1 MRGFWVML
9 KKELRMFFVSP
20 VAYVVLALVMVLNGF
35 AFRAALAVL
44 ESAPSEGSIVTW
56 TFQPQWFWLSY
67 FFVFP
72 LLTMRSFAEERRLG
86 TFETLFTA
94 PVRAWQVVAG
104 KFVAA
109 LVIYALL
116 WLPSF
121 LNFRIAHWVT
131 AGMVELP
138 AGTMGGS
145 YIVLMA
151 MGMFNLAMGIFASS
165 LTRNQIVAAILSF
178 TLSLTHFMLGVF
190 VMVIGRKLSDSI
202 VDVVAY
208 FASAEHIRIFTSGLI
223 DTRPLVYYTSL
234 TLLFLSFTHQVVE
247 FRRWKP

>member
-1 MRGFWVML
+1 M
-9 KKELRMFFVSP
+9 
-20 VAYVVLALVMVLNGF
+20 
-35 AFRAALAVL
+35 
-44 ESAPSEGSIVTW
+44 
-56 TFQPQWFWLSY
+56 
-67 FFVFP
+67 FP

-104 KFVAA
+104 KFTAA
-109 LVIYALL
+109 LIIYALM

-121 LNFRIAHWVT
+121 FNFRVAHWIS
-131 AGMVELP
+131 AGQVEIP

-145 YIVLMA
+145 YIILLA
-151 MGMFNLAMGIFASS
+151 MGMFNLAMGVFASS

-178 TLSLTHFMLGVF
+178 TLSLSHFLIGVF

-223 DTRPLVYYTSL
+223 DTRPLIYYSSL

>member
-1 MRGFWVML
+1 MRVYWVLL

-20 VAYVVLALVMVLNGF
+20 AAYVVLALVMVLNGF
-35 AFRAALAVL
+35 AFRAALSIL
-44 ESAPSEGSIVTW
+44 EGAPSEGSIVSW

-67 FFVFP
+67 FIVFP

-94 PVRAWQVVAG
+94 PVRAWQVVGA
-104 KFVAA
+104 KFTAS
-109 LVIYALL
+109 LLIYGLM
-116 WLPSF
+116 WLPS
-121 LNFRIAHWVT
+121 LANFKIAHSVS
-131 AGMVELP
+131 AGQVELP
-138 AGTMGGS
+138 AGSLQGS
-145 YIVLMA
+145 YTILMA

-165 LTRNQIVAAILSF
+165 LTRSQIVAAILSF
-178 TLSLTHFMLGVF
+178 TLSLGHFLLGVF
-190 VMVIGRKLSDSI
+190 VMVIGRKIADSI

-208 FASAEHIRIFTSGLI
+208 FASAEHIRVFTAGLI
-223 DTRPLVYYTSL
+223 DSRPLVYYASL

>member
-1 MRGFWVML
+1 
-9 KKELRMFFVSP
+9 
-20 VAYVVLALVMVLNGF
+20 LAES
-35 AFRAALAVL
+35 AAPQSAIPQTLGLSLAV
-44 ESAPSEGSIVTW
+44 A
-56 TFQPQWFWLSY
+56 
-67 FFVFP
+67 
-72 LLTMRSFAEERRLG
+72 SFAEERRLG

-104 KFVAA
+104 KFVAT
-109 LVIYALL
+109 LIIYALL
-116 WLPSF
+116 WAPSF
-121 LNFRIAHWVT
+121 FNFRVAHWIS
-131 AGMVELP
+131 AGQVEIP

-145 YIVLMA
+145 YIILLA

-178 TLSLTHFMLGVF
+178 TLSLCHFLLGVF
-190 VMVIGRKLSDSI
+190 VMVIGRKLSDSV

-223 DTRPLVYYTSL
+223 DTRPLIYYSSL
-234 TLLFLSFTHQVVE
+234 TLLFLSFTLQVVE